1 MAHSVIIPP
10 TPSQCLAQARAQQI
24 QDEQYVPLRDACT
37 VIRPPL
43 QKTTAKESAIGRE
56 TSVQPLDRS
65 SVLRPMLA
73 SLGPSALCP
82 ASASGASL
90 CELYNIMRGV
100 NLVFIA
106 VSQVV
111 SGSAMPSNTTQA
123 NAQAFPFQPTH
134 LAKRGQSQVTLQQN
148 LSKMSLCF
156 CVSQHCEAG
165 LFPLPH
171 A

>member
-1 MAHSVIIPP
+1 MYHYSP
-10 TPSQCLAQARAQQI
+10 TYRKL
-24 QDEQYVPLRDACT
+24 PLKSR
-37 VIRPPL
+37 
-43 QKTTAKESAIGRE
+43 IGRE
-56 TSVQPLDRS
+56 TNVQPLDRS
-65 SVLRPMLA
+65 SVLRPKLA

-90 CELYNIMRGV
+90 CELYNVMRGV

-111 SGSAMPSNTTQA
+111 SGSAMPSNATQA
-123 NAQAFPFQPTH
+123 NTQAFPFQPTH
-134 LAKRGQSQVTLQQN
+134 LAKRGQSRVTLQQN

-156 CVSQHCEAG
+156 RVSQHCEAG
-165 LFPLPH
+165 LFLLPH

>member
-1 MAHSVIIPP
+1 M
-10 TPSQCLAQARAQQI
+10 
-24 QDEQYVPLRDACT
+24 
-37 VIRPPL
+37 
-43 QKTTAKESAIGRE
+43 
-56 TSVQPLDRS
+56 QPLARR
-65 SVLRPMLA
+65 SVLWPTLA

-90 CELYNIMRGV
+90 CELYNTMRGV

-106 VSQVV
+106 VSQAV

-123 NAQAFPFQPTH
+123 NTQAFPFQPTH

-148 LSKMSLCF
+148 LSKMPLCF
-156 CVSQHCEAG
+156 HISQHCEAG